1 LVLFLYNGEKMRRLN
16 VILLALTL
24 LMPQTLFANEVEET
38 LSSNE
43 PTVEPTVEPTEQGP
57 VEVIQSTIVKL
68 NQLTAAAIYSPQ
80 LASALVNQEIAPLFD
95 FDHISDE
102 VLLVITASLGVKE
115 KTYFSEKLKQNIIT
129 TLMSRLAQSQS
140 GSLRFISA
148 RPVMGGAIAVQLQA
162 NGYSRFGLNI
172 DLMFHQ
178 NKERKWQIFDIVLNR
193 DSLINYYQRMVS
205 VKTRRYGVYGMLG
218 RI

>member
-1 LVLFLYNGEKMRRLN
+1 MRRLN
-16 VILLALTL
+16 VILLASTFFIS
-24 LMPQTLFANEVEET
+24 QTLFANESEVIPDV
-38 LSSNE
+38 NE
-43 PTVEPTVEPTEQGP
+43 PAVVATERGP

-68 NQLTAAAIYSPQ
+68 NQLTAAVIYSPQ
-80 LASALVNQEIAPLFD
+80 LASALVDQEISPLFD

-102 VLLVITASLGVKE
+102 VLLVITANLGEKE
-115 KTYFSEKLKQNIIT
+115 KAYFSTKLKQNIIT
-129 TLMSRLAQSQS
+129 TLVSRLAQSQS

-148 RPVMGGAIAVQLQA
+148 RPIMGGSIAVQLQV

-172 DLMFHQ
+172 DLLFHQ
-178 NKERKWQIFDIVLNR
+178 SKENKWQIFDIVLNR

-205 VKTRRYGVYGMLG
+205 IKTRRYGIYGMLG

>member
-24 LMPQTLFANEVEET
+24 FISQTLFANESEVI
-38 LSSNE
+38 SDVNE
-43 PTVEPTVEPTEQGP
+43 PAVVATEKGP

-80 LASALVNQEIAPLFD
+80 LASALVDQEISPLFD

-102 VLLVITASLGVKE
+102 VLLVITANLGEKE
-115 KTYFSEKLKQNIIT
+115 KAYFSTKLKQNIIT
-129 TLMSRLAQSQS
+129 TLVSRLAQSQS

-148 RPVMGGAIAVQLQA
+148 RPIMGGSIAVQLQV

-172 DLMFHQ
+172 DLLFHQ
-178 NKERKWQIFDIVLNR
+178 SKENKWQIFDIVLNR

-205 VKTRRYGVYGMLG
+205 IKTRRYGVYGMLG

>member
-1 LVLFLYNGEKMRRLN
+1 MVLFLYNGEKMRRLN

-24 LMPQTLFANEVEET
+24 FISQTLFANESEVIPDVNDPVVKAT
-38 LSSNE
+38 Q
-43 PTVEPTVEPTEQGP
+43 QGP

-80 LASALVNQEIAPLFD
+80 LASALVDQEISPLFD

-102 VLLVITASLGVKE
+102 VLLVITANLGEKE
-115 KTYFSEKLKQNIIT
+115 KAYFSTKLKQNIIT
-129 TLMSRLAQSQS
+129 TLVSRLAQSQS

-148 RPVMGGAIAVQLQA
+148 RPIMGGSIAVQLQV

-172 DLMFHQ
+172 DLLFHQ
-178 NKERKWQIFDIVLNR
+178 SKENKWQIFDIVLNR

-205 VKTRRYGVYGMLG
+205 IKTRRYGVYGMLG

>member
-1 LVLFLYNGEKMRRLN
+1 MVLFLNNGEKMRRLN
-16 VILLALTL
+16 VILLASTFFIS
-24 LMPQTLFANEVEET
+24 QTLFANESEVIPDV
-38 LSSNE
+38 NE
-43 PTVEPTVEPTEQGP
+43 PAVVATERGP

-68 NQLTAAAIYSPQ
+68 NQLTAAVIYSPQ
-80 LASALVNQEIAPLFD
+80 LASALVDQEISPLFD

-102 VLLVITASLGVKE
+102 VLLVITANLGEKE
-115 KTYFSEKLKQNIIT
+115 KAYFSTKLKQNIIT
-129 TLMSRLAQSQS
+129 TLVSRLAQSQS

-148 RPVMGGAIAVQLQA
+148 RPIMGGSIAVQLQV

-172 DLMFHQ
+172 DLLFHQ
-178 NKERKWQIFDIVLNR
+178 SKENKWQIFDIVLNR

-205 VKTRRYGVYGMLG
+205 IKTRRYGVYGMLG

>member
-1 LVLFLYNGEKMRRLN
+1 MRRLN

-24 LMPQTLFANEVEET
+24 FISQTLLANEPELISDVI
-38 LSSNE
+38 NE
-43 PTVEPTVEPTEQGP
+43 PVVEATEQGP

-68 NQLTAAAIYSPQ
+68 NQLTAAAIYSPR
-80 LASALVNQEIAPLFD
+80 LAIALVDQEIAPLFD

-102 VLLVITASLGVKE
+102 VLLVITANLGEKE
-115 KTYFSEKLKQNIIT
+115 KAYFSNKLKQNIIT

-140 GSLRFISA
+140 ASLRFISA
-148 RPVMGGAIAVQLQA
+148 RPIMGGAIAVQLQV

-172 DLMFHQ
+172 DLLFHQ
-178 NKERKWQIFDIVLNR
+178 SKENKWQIFDIVLNR

-205 VKTRRYGVYGMLG
+205 IKTRRYGVYGMLG

>member
-1 LVLFLYNGEKMRRLN
+1 MRRLN

-24 LMPQTLFANEVEET
+24 FISQTLFANESEVIPDVNDPVVKAT
-38 LSSNE
+38 Q
-43 PTVEPTVEPTEQGP
+43 QGP

-80 LASALVNQEIAPLFD
+80 LASALVDQEISPLFD

-102 VLLVITASLGVKE
+102 VLLVITANLGEKE
-115 KTYFSEKLKQNIIT
+115 KAYFSTKLKQNIIT
-129 TLMSRLAQSQS
+129 TLVSRLAQSQS

-148 RPVMGGAIAVQLQA
+148 RPIMGGSIAVQLQV

-172 DLMFHQ
+172 DLLFHQ
-178 NKERKWQIFDIVLNR
+178 SKENKWQIFDIVLNR

-205 VKTRRYGVYGMLG
+205 IKTRRYGVYGMLG